1 MTMSGTQVEYR
12 PRTLQDWLRDL
23 ANGSLALP
31 RFQRSYVWKNPKI
44 SDLIIALLRG
54 HPVGTLLLIDR
65 YVRRSTPLR
74 ERELLERFAPRSLS
88 GVEADLEKCEELILD
103 GQQRLTSLYRALE
116 VEAQDDASEPDGTNR
131 PAFLKVEDL
140 LAGDLRPSH
149 VEWPRPAEAA
159 KLTGNPSLAA
169 KRNYIPCRLLGP
181 AATTP
186 ITAPETILHHNGPDA
201 LEIWCSDVT
210 DNNMTLGNRLLRRI
224 NEQLRLMILGRN
236 IWYVKLP
243 ASMNRSAAINVFV
256 KVNESSAVIRRFDIA
271 VAEFDSQGASL
282 RDQIANWA
290 EQTLGVDQIFG
301 TDEETVIP
309 KAGEL
314 MLKVACLQTGRA
326 PTDRHYT
333 SPSVLDHIGDD
344 KKRQAIFDGI
354 SWTLEFLADEKI
366 WTDKQ
371 LPSEVPLR
379 VLPALFPFW
388 QEIDDQSNMT
398 GRVHRVLRAYLW
410 RSFTTD
416 RYNSAANTRLQDDFK
431 GLRLVLEGLP
441 EISGDPCQA
450 CAVHVPIFLNS
461 LPDADKDLGNIDQ
474 PLAPPTRK
482 DKLSRALLVASL
494 HRGARDFGSGE
505 QAKVSNVRARQ
516 AHHLFPRAFL
526 KNHGITEAKQ
536 INHCLNYAL
545 VSAPTNKRIG
555 AKPPIEYLKDRYR
568 IDPNL
573 AGGELKRRIESH
585 LIPYGALSVRKASPA
600 VAYKAFLG
608 ERARLMHRALKR
620 LANGEPLG

>member
-1 MTMSGTQVEYR
+1 MPHMSKVQDSDMSMSAEQVEYR
-12 PRTLQDWLRDL
+12 PRTLQRWLGDL

-65 YVRRSTPLR
+65 YRETEGRSSPLK
-74 ERELLERFAPRSLS
+74 ERQLLERFTPRSLS

-116 VEAQDDASEPDGTNR
+116 VEAQDDASEPDGINR

-159 KLTGNPSLAA
+159 KLTSNPSLAA

-181 AATTP
+181 GATTP
-186 ITAPETILHHNGPDA
+186 LTAPETILHHNGPDA
-201 LEIWCSDVT
+201 LERWCRDVT

-243 ASMNRSAAINVFV
+243 ASMSRSNAINVFV

-282 RDQIANWA
+282 RDKIASWA

-314 MLKVACLQTGRA
+314 LLKVACLQTGKA

-333 SPSVLDHIGDD
+333 SPSVLNHIGGRPEAASHLRRHFVDARVPRRRED
-344 KKRQAIFDGI
+344 LDRQAV
-354 SWTLEFLADEKI
+354 TK
-366 WTDKQ
+366 
-371 LPSEVPLR
+371 
-379 VLPALFPFW
+379 
-388 QEIDDQSNMT
+388 
-398 GRVHRVLRAYLW
+398 
-410 RSFTTD
+410 RST
-416 RYNSAANTRLQDDFK
+416 
-431 GLRLVLEGLP
+431 
-441 EISGDPCQA
+441 IA
-450 CAVHVPIFLNS
+450 CAASAVS
-461 LPDADKDLGNIDQ
+461 L
-474 PLAPPTRK
+474 
-482 DKLSRALLVASL
+482 
-494 HRGARDFGSGE
+494 
-505 QAKVSNVRARQ
+505 
-516 AHHLFPRAFL
+516 
-526 KNHGITEAKQ
+526 
-536 INHCLNYAL
+536 
-545 VSAPTNKRIG
+545 
-555 AKPPIEYLKDRYR
+555 
-568 IDPNL
+568 L
-573 AGGELKRRIESH
+573 AGNR
-585 LIPYGALSVRKASPA
+585 
-600 VAYKAFLG
+600 
-608 ERARLMHRALKR
+608 
-620 LANGEPLG
+620 